1 MVGIGVNTAVG
12 EFPRELRD
20 TATSLA
26 LDSPDV
32 LLGPL
37 LGALSRWEAADERGV
52 LVAWRD
58 RDALLGSE
66 VRWQDGTGIAR
77 GVDETGSL
85 IVETAGNGRIALGAG
100 EVHLRR

>member
-1 MVGIGVNTAVG
+1 MARFSLIPKDGRFFDDFILLAQ
-12 EFPRELRD
+12 ELRK
-20 TATSLA
+20 ASRVLA
-26 LDSPDV
+26 DMLTPDH
-32 LLGPL
+32 P
-37 LGALSRWEAADERGV
+37 RWEAADERGV